1 MKKFTKSQ
9 FPSVCAS
16 LAAWARL
23 SLVSISLLAFSAQAQ
38 TVAVVASFSGAGAS
52 SSPEE
57 VTPVQARN
65 GILYGTTFG
74 ASGSNGGIFRVST
87 AGALAFPYTFA
98 EATGG
103 QPAGGL
109 LQATDGNLYGTTTY
123 GGESNDGVFF
133 KITAAGAYTVLHQFA
148 GGNDGA
154 NPMTAPI
161 EGADG
166 NIYGVTS
173 GFPTANATVYKYT
186 PVGGNFSTVYSLGN
200 VVATSLIQ
208 ATNGNLYGTTANSYG
223 FDTCGGIF
231 EITTSGTLVWSYV
244 IPCKPGNE
252 SLGATPVQI
261 IQASDGNFYGVDA
274 QGGGSS
280 NYGAIFKVD
289 QAGNYSVIY
298 TLPND
303 IQFAAGPFG
312 LMQATD
318 GNLYGVTEAGG
329 QYYDGT
335 LFKVTTSGEFTR
347 LYSFNGKNGN
357 GPLAA
362 PVQAT
367 NGLFYGT
374 TELGGKNNAGTVY
387 SYNAG
392 LAPFVAFVLPTGA
405 LGQSAQILGQ
415 NLTGTT
421 SVTFNGVAA
430 TSFTVESNTY
440 MTAIVP
446 AGATTGPVVVT
457 TPTGTL
463 TSNVSFRITQ

>member
-1 MKKFTKSQ
+1 
-9 FPSVCAS
+9 
-16 LAAWARL
+16 
-23 SLVSISLLAFSAQAQ
+23 
-38 TVAVVASFSGAGAS
+38 
-52 SSPEE
+52 
-57 VTPVQARN
+57 
-65 GILYGTTFG
+65 
-74 ASGSNGGIFRVST
+74 
-87 AGALAFPYTFA
+87 
-98 EATGG
+98 
-103 QPAGGL
+103 
-109 LQATDGNLYGTTTY
+109 
-123 GGESNDGVFF
+123 
-133 KITAAGAYTVLHQFA
+133 
-148 GGNDGA
+148 
-154 NPMTAPI
+154 
-161 EGADG
+161 
-166 NIYGVTS
+166 
-173 GFPTANATVYKYT
+173 
-186 PVGGNFSTVYSLGN
+186 
-200 VVATSLIQ
+200 
-208 ATNGNLYGTTANSYG
+208 
-223 FDTCGGIF
+223 
-231 EITTSGTLVWSYV
+231 V